1 MKQGE
6 THIDLIKI
14 AQAQFP
20 NTIQLDGFD
29 EAIIGLSLRVNNV
42 SNYVYSVNKIIICIM
57 RDGNNYEEAV
67 EHFFYNIKPLEDID
81 KNNSPF
87 FYDDRPHF
95 SLN

>member
-42 SNYVYSVNKIIICIM
+42 SNYVYSVNKIIIC
-57 RDGNNYEEAV
+57 
-67 EHFFYNIKPLEDID
+67 
-81 KNNSPF
+81 NS
-87 FYDDRPHF
+87 
-95 SLN
+95 